1 MKNIVTAAN
10 APAAIGP
17 YSQAA
22 EHQGVIYVSGQ
33 LPLEPETGALSQ
45 GDVQSQTRL
54 ILTNIS
60 HILEAGGSCL
70 ANVLKATILLK
81 DMADFAA
88 VNEAYAG
95 FFPENPPARVCYQ
108 VAALPKN
115 ASIEIE
121 VIAAKGV

>member
-33 LPLEPETGALSQ
+33 LPLDPATGALCQ
-45 GDVQSQTRL
+45 GDIQSQTRL

-60 HILEAGGSCL
+60 HILEAGGSSL

-81 DMADFAA
+81 DRPTPDSSR
-88 VNEAYAG
+88 
-95 FFPENPPARVCYQ
+95 PIRRPASAIRWPLC
-108 VAALPKN
+108 PKTPTLR
-115 ASIEIE
+115 
-121 VIAAKGV
+121 